1 MHHPT
6 PAPHADT
13 PDQFPNHLVPV
24 LDSTAD
30 QSTSPTSPPDL
41 PDSTDPSPPP
51 IDITLINAVA
61 FRRAIKEP
69 GAVQFSLQLRA
80 ATTSSRAADTKI
92 PTPEELQKFNVPD
105 EYHNFADVFSEG
117 LADKLPPHRPYD
129 LKIDLEDGKTP
140 PFGCVYQLSPSETDA
155 LRKFLDDNLK
165 NGFIRPRYSPADST
179 DGPSS

>member
-6 PAPHADT
+6 SAPHTNILDR
-13 PDQFPNHLVPV
+13 FPSHPVPV

-30 QSTSPTSPPDL
+30 QGTSPTSPPDL

-51 IDITLINAVA
+51 IDIALINTVA

-69 GAVQFSLQLRA
+69 RAVQFSLQLRA
-80 ATTSSRAADTKI
+80 AATSSRAANTKI
-92 PTPEELQKFNVPD
+92 PTPEELRKFNVPD
-105 EYHNFADVFSEG
+105 EYHDFADVFSEG

-140 PFGCVYQLSPSETDA
+140 PFGRVYQLSPSETDT
-155 LRKFLDDNLK
+155 L
-165 NGFIRPRYSPADST
+165 
-179 DGPSS
+179 